1 MLPRFEK
8 VTDEILVNNDATPE
22 IVEKIAWQ
30 QSRFMAFVSGREI
43 VKKIYIPGKIL
54 NIVVR

>member
-1 MLPRFEK
+1 LQVNGKVRDEISVEGDATQEK
-8 VTDEILVNNDATPE
+8 VEE
-22 IVEKIAWQ
+22 IAWQ
-30 QSRFMAFVSGREI
+30 QSRFMAFLAGKEI